1 MPDLKPG
8 VVAALFTAQAKAT
21 TSEAWERD
29 VAGVWDRAVDL
40 LGQNRGFKG
49 IVTLWNNDDSREVC
63 IIGLWEDLETRL
75 AYESGNASDVRDLF
89 NGIFQAVPHRPR
101 FVVTR
106 SYDHA

>member
-8 VVAALFTAQAKAT
+8 AVAALFTAQAKAT
-21 TSEAWERD
+21 NREAWERD
-29 VAGVWDRAVDL
+29 VEGVWDRAVDL
-40 LGQNRGFKG
+40 LRQNPGFKG

-63 IIGLWEDLETRL
+63 VIGLWEDLETRL
-75 AYESGNASDVRDLF
+75 AYERGNASDVRDLF